1 MEVTCDQCGTVG
13 RQTQMS
19 PHLKC
24 AAKHKL
30 ELSLVRKEKDLRIG
44 QLESEIR
51 ILQGELR
58 RYRVEGRG
66 DREQAVEEEKK
77 DSAEGGFNTWLV
89 EVERYGAYKLDAE

>member
-1 MEVTCDQCGTVG
+1 MEVACDQCGMVG

-19 PHLKC
+19 SHLKC

-30 ELSLVRKEKDLRIG
+30 ELSVVRKEKDLRIA

-58 RYRVEGRG
+58 RYRLEDRG

-77 DSAEGGFNTWLV
+77 DWAEGGSRTWLV
-89 EVERYGAYKLDAE
+89 EAQRYGAYKLDAE